1 MLSVS
6 SSRCA
11 FPIPRDTEALLLLL
25 LLLLLP
31 TVIYRSPIS
40 RSDNS
45 LLFSARLT
53 FSFFFSPPVV
63 VSSLSLSSLPVPLYP
78 LYFLQ
83 RARAIGILTTRE
95 GALSSPRYPDPDGC
109 EISRTRLARA
119 VNRVDYLLSQR
130 VSDISTGKRMLAVHN
145 FFFSLLLRFSP
156 FILDPPRIK
165 FSRDSTFRNCSI
177 RNFPRYEI
185 ALLRKIVKIPSPILF
200 QLFALSFLTWI
211 FLD

>member
-6 SSRCA
+6 CSRCA
-11 FPIPRDTEALLLLL
+11 FPIPRDTEALRLR

-53 FSFFFSPPVV
+53 FSFFFFPPVV

-119 VNRVDYLLSQR
+119 VNRVDYFSLNAFPIFRQGNVCSP
-130 VSDISTGKRMLAVHN
+130 STI
-145 FFFSLLLRFSP
+145 FFSLLLRFSP

-165 FSRDSTFRNCSI
+165 FSRDSTSRNCFI
-177 RNFPRYEI
+177 RIFFPFPRYEI
-185 ALLRKIVKIPSPILF
+185 ALLRKIPSPILF

>member
-6 SSRCA
+6 CSRCA
-11 FPIPRDTEALLLLL
+11 FPIPRDTEA
-25 LLLLLP
+25 LLLLP

-45 LLFSARLT
+45 LLFSARLA
-53 FSFFFSPPVV
+53 FSFFFSPGCRL
-63 VSSLSLSSLPVPLYP
+63 LSLSFSPLPVPLYP

-83 RARAIGILTTRE
+83 RAHAIGILTTRE

-145 FFFSLLLRFSP
+145 FFFPFS
-156 FILDPPRIK
+156 FV
-165 FSRDSTFRNCSI
+165 SRR
-177 RNFPRYEI
+177 
-185 ALLRKIVKIPSPILF
+185 LF
-200 QLFALSFLTWI
+200 
-211 FLD
+211 

>member
-6 SSRCA
+6 CSRCA

-40 RSDNS
+40 RSDIS
-45 LLFSARLT
+45 LLFSARLA
-53 FSFFFSPPVV
+53 FSFFFSPGCRL
-63 VSSLSLSSLPVPLYP
+63 LSLSFSPLPVPLYP

-119 VNRVDYLLSQR
+119 VNRVDYFSLNAFPIFQQGNVCSP
-130 VSDISTGKRMLAVHN
+130 STI
-145 FFFSLLLRFSP
+145 FFFPFS
-156 FILDPPRIK
+156 FV
-165 FSRDSTFRNCSI
+165 SRR
-177 RNFPRYEI
+177 
-185 ALLRKIVKIPSPILF
+185 LF
-200 QLFALSFLTWI
+200 
-211 FLD
+211 